1 MKHLKTYGPA
11 GKIIVCQVQ
20 KHSMSQAK
28 TSYAFTVPLALT
40 LMASGMIIKMFST
53 ETMIPCNECV
63 TTSIN
68 KQAAQLL
75 HLLRLQFLTHI

>member
-1 MKHLKTYGPA
+1 M
-11 GKIIVCQVQ
+11 Q
-20 KHSMSQAK
+20 KHRMPQAK
-28 TSYAFTVPLALT
+28 TSYAITLPLALT

-63 TTSIN
+63 TTSMN
-68 KQAAQLL
+68 KQVAQLL